1 MKTKIY
7 KFLVNRVPAIRRK
20 YQEARKEAVSKRDR
34 VLLLGKLL
42 LWNLEY
48 YLSEDGSLYCQA
60 V

>member
-7 KFLVNRVPAIRRK
+7 KLLVNRVPAIRRK

-42 LWNLEY
+42 LWNL
-48 YLSEDGSLYCQA
+48 
-60 V
+60 